1 MQENIGNNA
10 DVWFLTNQLLITF
23 QIPTYM
29 YISEKSFQNWPNIP
43 HQHLDNLK
51 LLLPYH
57 YFFHFCF
64 IQNMTQVGRVH
75 DLVQQRS
82 AELPGVDNSPLTTLQ
97 QQHQLFF
104 KCFHFWESQNTL
116 TLEK

>member
-1 MQENIGNNA
+1 MYG
-10 DVWFLTNQLLITF
+10 FLTSQLLMTF
-23 QIPTYM
+23 QIPILVC
-29 YISEKSFQNWPNIP
+29 IS
-43 HQHLDNLK
+43 LK
-51 LLLPYH
+51 ILSKLAKHTSSAIATAISL
-57 YFFHFCF
+57 FFHFCF

-104 KCFHFWESQNTL
+104 KCFHFWESQNAL
-116 TLEK
+116 ILEK

>member
-1 MQENIGNNA
+1 
-10 DVWFLTNQLLITF
+10 
-23 QIPTYM
+23 
-29 YISEKSFQNWPNIP
+29 
-43 HQHLDNLK
+43 
-51 LLLPYH
+51 
-57 YFFHFCF
+57 
-64 IQNMTQVGRVH
+64 MTQVGRVH

-97 QQHQLFF
+97 QQHHQLFF

>member
-1 MQENIGNNA
+1 
-10 DVWFLTNQLLITF
+10 
-23 QIPTYM
+23 
-29 YISEKSFQNWPNIP
+29 
-43 HQHLDNLK
+43 
-51 LLLPYH
+51 
-57 YFFHFCF
+57 
-64 IQNMTQVGRVH
+64 MTQVGRVH